1 MSVVYEPAPLPRT
14 GWDAWGTLVL
24 GATRLPVRL
33 LVFAGG
39 VLVWV
44 VAMFIVGGGKAITA
58 IWTNALFLVPLVLVG
73 SLVRT
78 VGVRSIALMGFAGG
92 ALMGVMYLLAQLLG
106 PLLGTGMRPF
116 VMPFLE
122 ELLKVLPVLG
132 FVWLG
137 RRTYT
142 WAIGATDLLLLAAAS
157 GVGFGVVEDAYIR
170 AHSGWP
176 DQIDWL
182 PVTEIISGRLI
193 VGHAIWA
200 ALAGATIG
208 LALLLRTRKSAFVMV
223 LVGASGFAVSVLDH
237 IANNYGVGRSDGFAG
252 VLNFLTAK
260 GWIAL
265 GLFFAAAITCV
276 AIDAW
281 IVYRRLPSAGG
292 AYHYPSGESGYPLPP
307 HGGGLRGFAEAWA
320 FVLDRRK
327 LSFARYQWQR
337 APRRLIQEVGRIAA
351 GIEWSLYMREPEK
364 SRAAFAAAVK
374 TSSCREPNSPGSAER
389 GTVELPT
396 PQSTGEK

>member
-1 MSVVYEPAPLPRT
+1 MSVVYESAPLPRT

-39 VLVWV
+39 VLIWV

-92 ALMGVMYLLAQLLG
+92 ALMGVMYLLAQFLG
-106 PLLGTGMRPF
+106 PLLGTGLRPF

-122 ELLKVLPVLG
+122 ELLKILPVLG

-176 DQIDWL
+176 DQIGWL

-208 LALLLRTRKSAFVMV
+208 LALLLRAQRSAFVMV
-223 LVGASGFAVSVLDH
+223 LVGASGFAVAVLDH
-237 IANNYGVGRSDGFAG
+237 IANNYGGGRSDGFAG

-265 GLFFAAAITCV
+265 TLFFAAAITCV
-276 AIDAW
+276 AVDAW
-281 IVYRRLPSAGG
+281 IVYRRPPNDPSF
-292 AYHYPSGESGYPLPP
+292 PLPP
-307 HGGGLRGFAEAWA
+307 RGDGSRGLAEAWQ
-320 FVLDRRK
+320 FMLDRR
-327 LSFARYQWQR
+327 ARAFVR
-337 APRRLIQEVGRIAA
+337 FRLRRTPRRLVDQVVGVAA
-351 GIEWSLYMREPEK
+351 RLEWSLYMRQPEPW
-364 SRAAFAAAVK
+364 RAAFAAAVAE
-374 TSSCREPNSPGSAER
+374 SAPSPPDRQPDGEEGA
-389 GTVELPT
+389 VDPPT
-396 PQSTGEK
+396 PQVTGDK

>member
-1 MSVVYEPAPLPRT
+1 M
-14 GWDAWGTLVL
+14 
-24 GATRLPVRL
+24 
-33 LVFAGG
+33 
-39 VLVWV
+39 WV
-44 VAMFIVGGGKAITA
+44 VAMFIVGGGEAISA

-73 SLVRT
+73 SVVRT

-92 ALMGVMYLLAQLLG
+92 ALMGVMYLLAQFLG
-106 PLLGTGMRPF
+106 PLLGTGLRPF

-122 ELLKVLPVLG
+122 ELLKVLPLLG

-176 DQIDWL
+176 DQISWL

-208 LALLLRTRKSAFVMV
+208 LALLLRARQSAFVMV
-223 LVGASGFAVSVLDH
+223 LVGASGFVVAVLDH
-237 IANNYGVGRSDGFAG
+237 IANNYGVGASGGMASF
-252 VLNFLTAK
+252 LNFVTAN

-265 GLFFAAAITCV
+265 GLFFTAAITCV
-276 AIDAW
+276 AVDAW
-281 IVYRRLPSAGG
+281 IVYRRPPNDPSF
-292 AYHYPSGESGYPLPP
+292 PLPP
-307 HGGGLRGFAEAWA
+307 RGDGSRGLAEAWQ
-320 FVLDRRK
+320 FMLDRR
-327 LSFARYQWQR
+327 ARAFVR
-337 APRRLIQEVGRIAA
+337 FRLRRTPRRLVDQVVGVAA
-351 GIEWSLYMREPEK
+351 RLEWSLYMRQPEPW
-364 SRAAFAAAVK
+364 RAAFAAVVAAAVAE
-374 TSSCREPNSPGSAER
+374 SAPSPPDRQPDGEEGA
-389 GTVELPT
+389 LDPPT
-396 PQSTGEK
+396 PQVTGDK